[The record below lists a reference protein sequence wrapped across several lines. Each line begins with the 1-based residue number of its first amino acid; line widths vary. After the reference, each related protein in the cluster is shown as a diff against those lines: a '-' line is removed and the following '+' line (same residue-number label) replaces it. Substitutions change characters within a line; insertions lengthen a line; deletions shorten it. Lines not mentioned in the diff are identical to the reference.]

1 MTRSDST
8 SNVCT
13 SLLGMGGSLLSASS
27 RDTPQLQ
34 SVQRNN
40 VTRSANNIKNN
51 PRKLSTMQP
60 PHKDCVKWRYPEDF
74 GLRTRKEIYE
84 FRPTHARGIY
94 VIVDE
99 NMVIC
104 FLKAAKQMRFFTM
117 PEWPYHGRKG

>member
-1 MTRSDST
+1 MVETADEVGRYKFSD
-8 SNVCT
+8 
-13 SLLGMGGSLLSASS
+13 
-27 RDTPQLQ
+27 DTQTEYIEFKRRLQ
-34 SVQRNN
+34 SGQRNN
-40 VTRSANNIKNN
+40 VTRAANNIKNN